1 MTADER
7 PTPLGER
14 EGPRGTPPPRNRRRV
29 IVGVCVLVGV
39 LLVLA
44 IAFGGGDTPT
54 PQSTATQPTQTVA
67 PAGAVPLPRDL
78 PQGPPAL
85 SSQDRDAARRAAR
98 AFARDFLAFQRGQR
112 TPAEIRFATAQV
124 RELIA
129 ALPRGRGTP
138 AVRQHPARLT
148 GISLRTGDQAD
159 TIVATATITRLGARF
174 PFRFTLRKDHEHWRV
189 VAAQVG

>member
-1 MTADER
+1 VTANER
-7 PTPLGER
+7 ARPRGER
-14 EGPRGTPPPRNRRRV
+14 ENSRGTPPTRRRRV

-39 LLVLA
+39 VLVLA
-44 IAFGGGDTPT
+44 IAFGGGDKPT

-67 PAGAVPLPRDL
+67 PPGAVPLPRDL

-85 SSQDRDAARRAAR
+85 SAQDRDAARRAAR
-98 AFARDFLAFQRGQR
+98 TFARDFLAFQRGER
-112 TPAEIRFATAQV
+112 APAEIRVATAQV

-138 AVRQHPARLT
+138 AVRQHPARLA
-148 GISLRTGDQAD
+148 GISLRAGDRAG

-174 PFRFTLRKDHEHWRV
+174 PLRFTLRKDHEQWRV

>member
-1 MTADER
+1 MTADEAAKPR
-7 PTPLGER
+7 DER
-14 EGPRGTPPPRNRRRV
+14 ENARGTPPSRRRRV

-39 LLVLA
+39 VLVIALA
-44 IAFGGGDTPT
+44 LSGADKSPE
-54 PQSTATQPTQTVA
+54 PSTATQPTQTVA

-85 SSQDRDAARRAAR
+85 PSQDRDAARRAAR
-98 AFARDFLAFQRGQR
+98 SFARDFLAFQRGER
-112 TPAEIRFATAQV
+112 TAARIRFATAQV
-124 RELIA
+124 RALIA

-138 AVRQHPARLT
+138 AVRQHPARLA
-148 GISLRTGDQAD
+148 GISLRAGDQAD

-174 PFRFTLRKDHEHWRV
+174 PFRFTLRKDHEQWRV

>member
-1 MTADER
+1 
-7 PTPLGER
+7 
-14 EGPRGTPPPRNRRRV
+14 V

-39 LLVLA
+39 VLVIA
-44 IAFGGGDTPT
+44 IVVGGGNPS
-54 PQSTATQPTQTVA
+54 PQPSTTTSVTRTVA
-67 PAGAVPLPRDL
+67 PAAAVPLPRDL

-85 SSQDRDAARRAAR
+85 SAEERRAARRAATG
-98 AFARDFLAFQRGQR
+98 FARDFLAYQRGDR
-112 TPAEIRFATAQV
+112 TPARIRFATAQV

-138 AVRQHPARLT
+138 AVRQHPARLA
-148 GISLRTGDQAD
+148 GISLRAGDQAD

-174 PFRFTLRKDHEHWRV
+174 AFRFTLRKDHERWRV

>member
-1 MTADER
+1 M
-7 PTPLGER
+7 
-14 EGPRGTPPPRNRRRV
+14 PRGTPPPRNRRRV

-44 IAFGGGDTPT
+44 IAFGGDDTPT

>member
-1 MTADER
+1 MTADEPAKPR
-7 PTPLGER
+7 GER
-14 EGPRGTPPPRNRRRV
+14 ENSRGTPPWSRRRRV
-29 IVGVCVLVGV
+29 IVGVCVLVV
-39 LLVLA
+39 VLVLA

-85 SSQDRDAARRAAR
+85 STQDRDAARRAAR
-98 AFARDFLAFQRGQR
+98 TFARDFLAFQRGVR

-138 AVRQHPARLT
+138 AVRQHPARLA
-148 GISLRTGDQAD
+148 GISLRAGDRAD

-174 PFRFTLRKDHEHWRV
+174 PFRFTLRKTNERWRV
-189 VAAQVG
+189 VAAQLG

>member
-1 MTADER
+1 M
-7 PTPLGER
+7 
-14 EGPRGTPPPRNRRRV
+14 
-29 IVGVCVLVGV
+29 VGVCGLVGV
-39 LLVLA
+39 VLVIALA
-44 IAFGGGDTPT
+44 LSGADKSPQ
-54 PQSTATQPTQTVA
+54 QSTATQPTHTVA

-85 SSQDRDAARRAAR
+85 SAQDRDAARRAAR
-98 AFARDFLAFQRGQR
+98 TFARDFLAFQRGER

-138 AVRQHPARLT
+138 AVRQHPAQLAA
-148 GISLRTGDQAD
+148 ISLRAGDQAD
-159 TIVATATITRLGARF
+159 AIVATATMTRLGARF
-174 PFRFTLRKDHEHWRV
+174 PLRFTLRKDHEQWRV